1 MDAEIFSVDS
11 HGSASHLL
19 APVGAGSHAGSGQHR
34 TAKPW
39 LALVAIVC
47 ALSSLYAMTDDGMP
61 TPSMSTSITILGFLG
76 ILFGCLS
83 IRQQLFEKT
92 ASAAMFISVTSLI
105 ALAGLH
111 LQ

>member
-19 APVGAGSHAGSGQHR
+19 APALSAQSGQPR
-34 TAKPW
+34 AAKPW
-39 LALVAIVC
+39 LAAIALIC
-47 ALSSLYAMTDDGMP
+47 AMSSLYAMTDEGMP
-61 TPSMSTSITILGFLG
+61 SPSMSTTITLLGFTG